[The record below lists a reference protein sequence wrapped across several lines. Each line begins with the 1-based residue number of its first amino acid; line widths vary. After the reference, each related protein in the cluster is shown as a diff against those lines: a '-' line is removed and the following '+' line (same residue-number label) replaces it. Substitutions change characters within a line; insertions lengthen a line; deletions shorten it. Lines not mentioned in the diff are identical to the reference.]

1 MLNDKDIKYI
11 FLILLNKNIGL
22 NEISK
27 YRNYSL
33 EILKKNIYNSR
44 EFKDFRNINLTKIR
58 KIIEEIL
65 LVECNELNYEKYWPI
80 LINFKY
86 NITDFKQF
94 INTKIFNIKQD
105 YKSFYMKY
113 FKIDETIEVCEL
125 VEILK
130 NNYSVDFYISTSDK
144 FLQKSQEEIDRLLN
158 IMTS

>member
-33 EILKKNIYNSR
+33 EILKKNIYDSR

-65 LVECNELNYEKYWPI
+65 RVECNELNYEKYWPI
-80 LINFKY
+80 LINLKY

-158 IMTS
+158 IMVS

>member
-44 EFKDFRNINLTKIR
+44 EFKDFRNINLTQIR

-80 LINFKY
+80 LINLKY

-113 FKIDETIEVCEL
+113 FKIDESIEVCEL

-158 IMTS
+158 IMES

>member
-33 EILKKNIYNSR
+33 EILKKNIYDSR

-80 LINFKY
+80 LINLKY

-113 FKIDETIEVCEL
+113 FKIDESIEVCEL

-158 IMTS
+158 IMVS

>member
-33 EILKKNIYNSR
+33 EILKKNIYDSR

-65 LVECNELNYEKYWPI
+65 RVECNELNYEKYWPI
-80 LINFKY
+80 LINLKY

-94 INTKIFNIKQD
+94 INTKIFNIKQE

-130 NNYSVDFYISTSDK
+130 NNYSVDFYISMSDK

-158 IMTS
+158 IMVS

>member
-65 LVECNELNYEKYWPI
+65 RVECNELNYEKYWPI

>member
-33 EILKKNIYNSR
+33 EILKKNIYDSR

-80 LINFKY
+80 LINLKY

-158 IMTS
+158 IMVS

>member
-44 EFKDFRNINLTKIR
+44 EFKDFRNINLTQIR

-80 LINFKY
+80 LINLKY

-158 IMTS
+158 IMES

>member
-33 EILKKNIYNSR
+33 EILKKNIYDSR

-65 LVECNELNYEKYWPI
+65 RVECNELNYEKYWPI
-80 LINFKY
+80 LINLKY

-113 FKIDETIEVCEL
+113 FKIDESIEVCEL

>member
-33 EILKKNIYNSR
+33 EILKKNIYDSR

-65 LVECNELNYEKYWPI
+65 RVECNELNYEKYWPI
-80 LINFKY
+80 LINLKY

-158 IMTS
+158 IMES

>member
-33 EILKKNIYNSR
+33 EILKKNIYDSR

>member
-44 EFKDFRNINLTKIR
+44 EFKDFRNINLKKIR

-65 LVECNELNYEKYWPI
+65 RVECNELNYEKYWPI
-80 LINFKY
+80 LINLKY

-94 INTKIFNIKQD
+94 INTNIFNIKQE

>member
-33 EILKKNIYNSR
+33 EILKKNIYDSR

-113 FKIDETIEVCEL
+113 FKIDESIEVCEL

-158 IMTS
+158 IMVS